1 MKVLVCGGRHY
12 DDEEFVF
19 SFLDQLDKKTPITA
33 VVHGDASGA
42 DTLAKRWARSSGIIS
57 IAYPADWKRYGRPAG
72 PIRNQQMLDEESPD
86 LVVAFPGGEGTA
98 GMVRISREAGV
109 TVIEAKK
116 EEPVSQRKKFIR
128 LLPVAAAAATTGA
141 ESDALAQ
148 LKHIVG
154 ANQNPTEENDG
165 SFTKEQWTAA
175 RDVVRAL
182 DTISTNVPKVRSVN
196 QG

>member
-1 MKVLVCGGRHY
+1 MKVLVCGGRDY
-12 DDEEFVF
+12 DDQEFVF
-19 SFLDQLDKKTPITA
+19 SFLDHLDKKTPITT
-33 VVHGDASGA
+33 VVHGDARGA
-42 DTLAKRWARSSGIIS
+42 DTLAKKWARQRGKTAV
-57 IAYPADWKRYGRPAG
+57 AYPADWKRYGKPAG
-72 PIRNQQMLDEESPD
+72 MIRNQQMMDEESPD
-86 LVVAFPGGEGTA
+86 LVVAFPGGDGTA
-98 GMVRISREAGV
+98 GMVRISRKAGV
-109 TVIEAKK
+109 PVIEARK
-116 EEPVSQRKKFIR
+116 EETVSQRKKFIR

-182 DTISTNVPKVRSVN
+182 ESISADVPKVRSVK
-196 QG
+196 QD